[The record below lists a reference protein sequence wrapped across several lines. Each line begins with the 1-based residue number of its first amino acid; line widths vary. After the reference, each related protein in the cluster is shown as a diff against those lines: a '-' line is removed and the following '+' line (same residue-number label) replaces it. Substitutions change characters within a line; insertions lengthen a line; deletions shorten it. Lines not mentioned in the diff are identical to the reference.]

1 MALLCSMSDRS
12 VAETPPSDLT
22 IAAIAPLGMTEAALG
37 RPYSARFEP
46 LIGKEARSA
55 FPTAKAPR
63 KVVVSAWQ
71 HQFLTFDSSMQ
82 LRANA
87 RALTVTG
94 SAALAKN
101 SRVVVWRAVQLTHAI
116 EIDDT
121 TEPRPV
127 GSEGAFYVRKIYFGR
142 VYDVVIS
149 GTEESFTAG
158 VRAEL
163 LAYGG
168 GVDALKKK
176 YNLRVEISARGLQP
190 KAMAVFAQDAEEVRA
205 AYVEDPTYNSGK
217 PVPVLVEFRRL
228 PGAAVEED
236 APIDWK
242 EGDPVRGPSLA
253 AGTKLRVIRVAGSNS
268 DWSDTGLVANAG
280 DLVVGSAFGKVTF
293 GWGSTSE
300 PDTAGT
306 GGLDVRVGT
315 TAQPAGKSFA
325 IVDRGGPVKLRVRD
339 NKYSDNKGEFF
350 ASVMVIPRDAL
361 GDIDCKQVDANG
373 QELGACEGSAAP

>member
-1 MALLCSMSDRS
+1 MLCAASERS
-12 VAETPPSDLT
+12 IAETPPSDLT
-22 IAAIAPLGMTEAALG
+22 IAAIAPLGMTEGELG

-55 FPTAKAPR
+55 FPAAKAPR
-63 KVVVSAWQ
+63 RVVVSAWQ
-71 HQFLTFDSSMQ
+71 HQFLTFDSLLQ
-82 LRANA
+82 FRANA

-121 TEPRPV
+121 AEPRIV
-127 GSEGAFYVRKIYFGR
+127 GSEGSFYVRKIYFGR

-168 GVDALKKK
+168 GVEALKKK
-176 YNLRVEISARGLQP
+176 YNLRAEISARGLKP
-190 KAMAVFAQDAEEVRA
+190 KDMAVFARDAEEVRA
-205 AYVEDPTYNSGK
+205 SYVEDPKYNSGK

-236 APIDWK
+236 APIEWK
-242 EGDPVRGPSLA
+242 DGEPVLGPSVA

-280 DLVVGSAFGKVTF
+280 DLVVGSATGKVTF
-293 GWGSTSE
+293 GWGTTSE
-300 PDTAGT
+300 PDTSGT

-315 TAQPAGKSFA
+315 AAQAAGKSFA
-325 IVDRGGPVKLRVRD
+325 IINKAGPVKLRVRD

-350 ASVMVIPRDAL
+350 AAVMLVPREAL
-361 GDIDCKQVDANG
+361 GDIECKQVDANG
-373 QELGACEGSAAP
+373 KELSTCEGAPQP